1 MNNIM
6 LDLETLDTGSDAV
19 VIGIGAVVFDPE
31 SRKLGDTFYVEMSDD
46 IDAQQRLGRTIS
58 GSTLTWWMGQSTEA
72 KAIFSKDGVSP
83 DIRIPTYDAL
93 QKFKSFVEANGAG
106 TAMLWGN
113 GANFDNVILR
123 NLYSAFG
130 MVAPWKFYNDRC
142 HRTVKDLA
150 TTLHNPE
157 FQDRIGTHHNALDD
171 AITQAVHL
179 QRAFKCLKQCDI
191 GEQTNV

>member
-1 MNNIM
+1 MNHIM
-6 LDLETLDTGSDAV
+6 LDLETLDTGPDAV
-19 VIGIGAVVFDPE
+19 VIGIGAIVFDPE
-31 SRKLGDTFYVEMSDD
+31 SQKLGDTFYVEMSDD

-58 GSTLTWWMGQSTEA
+58 GGTLTWWMGQNTEA

-142 HRTVKDLA
+142 HRTVKNLA
-150 TTLHNPE
+150 ITLHNPE
-157 FQDRIGTHHNALDD
+157 FQERIGTHHNALDD

-179 QRAFKCLKQCDI
+179 QRAFECLKPR
-191 GEQTNV
+191 

>member
-1 MNNIM
+1 MNHIM

-31 SRKLGDTFYVEMSDD
+31 SQQLGDTFYVEMSDD
-46 IDAQQRLGRTIS
+46 IDSQQRLGRTIS
-58 GSTLTWWMGQSTEA
+58 GDTLTWWMGQSAAA
-72 KAIFSKDGVSP
+72 KAIFSQDGVSP
-83 DIRIPTYDAL
+83 DVRITTYDAL
-93 QKFKSFVEANGAG
+93 QKFQAFVDANGAG
-106 TAMLWGN
+106 TAEVWGN

-123 NLYSAFG
+123 NLYASFG

-150 TTLHNPE
+150 VKLHNPE
-157 FQDRIGTHHNALDD
+157 FQARVGTHHNALDD

-179 QRAFKCLKQCDI
+179 QRAVACLKHR
-191 GEQTNV
+191 